1 MRTVK
6 TMVVVTL
13 LAVIVL
19 ALTLAWLFRSEQGSR
34 WLLQQGLVIVPV
46 TIEAEGISGT
56 LAEGLGVNSLYIELP
71 LAQIR
76 VSDIVISW
84 RPASLLAG
92 IVDIKSAHI
101 AELSIDIVESADTST
116 TAADRDQRAQPVA
129 ATSDDQLFWLQIPLD
144 IHIES
149 GQLQKLRVEQLE
161 FTNLDVVGSI
171 GHGRLD
177 IATAKARLAGIDLHL
192 SGELAGPQPG
202 RLNAEASWKVA
213 QQDIAGTGQFSGDI
227 DKLAFTQV
235 VNLPETVNFNGI
247 IYDLFSDPRLVG
259 KAEWTRVR
267 LPGETL
273 LYSDNGSFTI
283 NSDFLSA
290 RIDGSSMVQLEEWLP
305 VPLKLQ
311 AFADQQGVSIENYA
325 IEIDDGRVNGKGQ
338 IDYSDGLQGQLTIDG
353 EGINTSLLVSE
364 LPGELGFAATLLI
377 ETPDAFAIEVATATA
392 RIAERDFNGSGRVQ
406 WRSGKLRAVD
416 AVINAGTNSL
426 SADIKLDKQLAG
438 SINTKAPELAMLWPG
453 LQGKLDASLK
463 LGGTLEKPQAQMVA
477 QASAVKYGSQSLQTM
492 NLNAELKGDNQLE
505 ARLVATGLAADQQQ
519 LGNLEYALTGTLA
532 DHRAKLQLNDGVVT
546 VELRASSGWDG
557 KHYTQHFSF
566 GRLQPEGFDSWL
578 LEQEPVLRLSAAGGQ
593 VSAHCWRQQQAS
605 ICIDPTDWDASSLQ
619 GSVKASDFALATLQP
634 LLEPG
639 YSIDGTVNASLRLM
653 RDTQGLQG
661 ELHWRQ
667 SRTTLGYA
675 DDINQFQTVL
685 DDVVVD
691 LVSDTNQTRLG
702 ASINGQ
708 QGLSVT
714 ATAGVNGPLL
724 PGSPLQATVEGR
736 LPDIGLLRPLVQ
748 RVFDPGELDGELAID
763 LDAGG
768 TLEEPLFSGG
778 ASIAN
783 GTLGLPVT
791 GVVLTDI
798 NIAAESK
805 GTDKL
810 AVTGALQSG
819 NGKASI
825 VGEIHAAENMEL
837 VADIRIQGQNLAIVR
852 VPDLSVDTS
861 PDLKMHMG
869 EGVFDV
875 SGSLQIP
882 KAIAEIRELPRNAVP
897 RSPDVTVHEPDRT
910 LQPQQETIVTGDI
923 EVILGDDVRFNGF
936 GLNSRLDGGLRLT
949 QKRGG
954 NLRTTGTVRVRDG
967 FLTGYGKELRVDRGE
982 LTFTGPLDDPLINI
996 QVSRESIYEGR
1007 QYTIGLRLSGT
1018 ARNVITEP
1026 FSRPAMSESD
1036 VLSFLLLDQPASSDS
1051 NATGAA
1057 LALGL
1062 QQLFPDQSGVFGL
1075 DEVSFETN
1083 DANQAAMVAG
1093 KRINEKLYVRY
1104 VFGTL
1109 GEPGAFRIRY
1119 RLGRGFSLEA
1129 STGANQSMDLIYLLE
1144 R

>member
-1 MRTVK
+1 M
-6 TMVVVTL
+6 
-13 LAVIVL
+13 
-19 ALTLAWLFRSEQGSR
+19 
-34 WLLQQGLVIVPV
+34 
-46 TIEAEGISGT
+46 
-56 LAEGLGVNSLYIELP
+56 
-71 LAQIR
+71 
-76 VSDIVISW
+76 
-84 RPASLLAG
+84 
-92 IVDIKSAHI
+92 
-101 AELSIDIVESADTST
+101 
-116 TAADRDQRAQPVA
+116 
-129 ATSDDQLFWLQIPLD
+129 
-144 IHIES
+144 
-149 GQLQKLRVEQLE
+149 
-161 FTNLDVVGSI
+161 
-171 GHGRLD
+171 
-177 IATAKARLAGIDLHL
+177 
-192 SGELAGPQPG
+192 
-202 RLNAEASWKVA
+202 
-213 QQDIAGTGQFSGDI
+213 
-227 DKLAFTQV
+227 
-235 VNLPETVNFNGI
+235 VNFNGF
-247 IYDLFSDPRLVG
+247 IYDLFSEPRLEG
-259 KAEWTRVR
+259 NAEWMRVR
-267 LPGETL
+267 LPGETA
-273 LYSDNGSFTI
+273 LYTDSGSFTI
-283 NSDFLSA
+283 NSDFVSA
-290 RIDGSSMVQLEEWLP
+290 HIDGSSMVALEDRLQAP
-305 VPLKLQ
+305 VQLQ
-311 AFADQQGVSIENYA
+311 AFADLQGVRIENYA
-325 IEIDDGRVNGKGQ
+325 VETYDGRISGAGQ
-338 IDYSDGLQGQLTIDG
+338 IDYSEGLQGELTLNGKGIDTG
-353 EGINTSLLVSE
+353 QLVSE

-377 ETPDAFAIEVATATA
+377 ESSDVFAIDVSTAKA
-392 RIAERDFNGSGRVQ
+392 RIAERDFDGSGSVQ
-406 WRSGKLRAVD
+406 WRNGKLTAVD
-416 AVINAGTNSL
+416 ANINAGTNAL

-438 SINTKAPELAMLWPG
+438 SINATAPELAMLWPG
-453 LQGKLDASLK
+453 LQGTLDATLK

-477 QASAVKYGSQSLQTM
+477 QASAVNYGSQSLQTM
-492 NLNAELKGDNQLE
+492 NLNAELKDHNQLE
-505 ARLVATGLAADQQQ
+505 ARLVATGLAANQQQ
-519 LGNLEYALTGTLA
+519 LGNLDYALSGSLTEHL
-532 DHRAKLQLNDGVVT
+532 AKLQLSDGVVA
-546 VELRASSGWDG
+546 VELRANSGWDG
-557 KHYTQHFSF
+557 DNYTQQFTF

-578 LEQEPVLRLSAAGGQ
+578 LEQNPVLRLSAAGGQ
-593 VSAHCWRQQQAS
+593 VDAHCWRQQQAS
-605 ICIDPTDWDASSLQ
+605 ICIDPAHWDASGMQ
-619 GSVKASDFALATLQP
+619 GNVTARDFALATLQP
-634 LLEPG
+634 LLAEG
-639 YSIDGTVNASLRLM
+639 YNIDGTVNASLRLM
-653 RDTQGLQG
+653 RNMEGLQG

-675 DDINQFQTVL
+675 DDINRFQTVL
-685 DDVVVD
+685 DDVAVD
-691 LVSDTNQTRLG
+691 LVTDTKQTRLD
-702 ASINGQ
+702 ATINGE

-714 ATAGVNGPLL
+714 ASARVKGSLL
-724 PGSPLQATVEGR
+724 TDSPLQATVEGR

-778 ASIAN
+778 ATIAN
-783 GTLGLPVT
+783 GTLGVPVL

-810 AVTGALQSG
+810 AVTGGLQSG
-819 NGKASI
+819 YGQARI
-825 VGEIHAAENMEL
+825 VGEIRAAENTEL
-837 VADIRIQGQNLAIVR
+837 VADIRITGQNLAIVR

-861 PDLKMHMG
+861 PDLKLHMG

-882 KAIAEIRELPRNAVP
+882 KAMAEIRELPRNAVP

-923 EVILGDDVRFNGF
+923 KVILGDDVRFNGF

-1026 FSRPAMSESD
+1026 FSRPAMSDSD

-1051 NATGAA
+1051 DATGAA

-1093 KRINEKLYVRY
+1093 KRINDRLYVRY
-1104 VFGTL
+1104 VFGAL

-1129 STGANQSMDLIYLLE
+1129 STGSNQSMDLIYLLE